1 MATEPGLSDAGLVVP
16 RLADFLELIRD
27 DYEAATEL
35 DIDWDA
41 DLVLGSL
48 TAIVS
53 QRLDQLSEALQAVYD
68 GTDERAATGVQLSNL
83 AQLVG
88 VTRKVAT
95 RGQATLTL
103 TGTPGTIVT
112 EGKIAEGGGSDG
124 RARWVISEDVTI
136 GVGGTVD
143 VVAVA
148 EQPGRILALGLP
160 NPEITRIVTPVPG
173 WTSVTNA
180 AAASAGLDAETDAAL
195 RVRRAQS
202 ILRSAGIGLA
212 AIRSKLLALSYVE
225 GAAVLDNPD
234 NEGKVIEGIAMPAH
248 SVLAVV
254 LPATLT
260 SDQQAEILR
269 VLYTSTAPGTR
280 FAGTDVTGT
289 VTGADGFEKDVS
301 FDLGTEVPANIVV
314 SYTMATG
321 YSVADAS
328 AAHQRLVEDYEAT
341 LGLGDPL
348 TQLAIAALA
357 FGIPGVL
364 GMTAEINGSPNLQA
378 TVTEKIVAGSWTAS

>member
-16 RLADFLELIRD
+16 RLADFLDLIRD

-53 QRLDQLSEALQAVYD
+53 QRLDQLAEALQAVYD
-68 GTDERAATGVQLSNL
+68 GTDVNAATGVQLSNL
-83 AQLVG
+83 SLLVG
-88 VTRKVAT
+88 VPRKVAT
-95 RGQATLTL
+95 HGQTPLTL
-103 TGTPGTIVT
+103 GGTPGTIIT
-112 EGKIAEGGGSDG
+112 EGKIAGGGGSDG

-136 GVGGTVD
+136 GVGGTVN

-148 EQPGRILALGLP
+148 EDAGRILALPG
-160 NPEITRIVTPVPG
+160 EIDQIVTPVPG
-173 WTSVTNA
+173 WSTVTNA

-212 AIRSKLLALSYVE
+212 SIRAKLLALEYVE

-234 NEGKVIEGIAMPAH
+234 NEGKVIEGVAMPAH
-248 SVLAVV
+248 SMLAVV

-269 VLYTSTAPGTR
+269 LLYASTAPGTR
-280 FAGTDVTGT
+280 FAGTDVVGT

-301 FDLGTEVPANIVV
+301 FDLGTEVPANIAVT
-314 SYTMATG
+314 YTMATG

-364 GMTAEINGSPNLQA
+364 GMVAEINGAPNLQA
-378 TVTEKIVAGSWTAS
+378 SVTEKIVPGSWSAS